1 MRERERGPAREIET
15 EHYEAQQG
23 HQGCVVWLTGLSA
36 AGKSTIATHVAR
48 RLFEEGSH
56 VYVLDGDSLRQGLTR
71 DLGFSPTA
79 REENIR
85 RAGEVAK
92 LFRRAGFIVLA
103 AFVSPY
109 RKDRDFVRSILDDG
123 HFIEGYVSADLDT
136 CIGRDPKGLY
146 KKALQGAIPEFTGVS
161 APYEPPLAPEIVL
174 DTTAQSV
181 DQSVHAVIDL
191 LDARGIR
198 KARARG

>member
-1 MRERERGPAREIET
+1 MRHREVGPAREIDT
-15 EHYEAQQG
+15 SDYEAQHR

-36 AGKSTIATHVAR
+36 SGKSTIATHVAR

-109 RKDRDFVRSILDDG
+109 RKDRDFARSILDDG
-123 HFIEGYVSADLDT
+123 HFFEVYVNADLET
-136 CIGRDPKGLY
+136 CIERDPKGLY
-146 KKALQGAIPEFTGVS
+146 RKALKGEIREFTGVS
-161 APYEPPLAPEIVL
+161 APYEPPLAPELVL
-174 DTTAQSV
+174 NTMSQSV
-181 DQSVHAVIDL
+181 EQSVQSVLDL
-191 LDARGIR
+191 LDTRAIR
-198 KARARG
+198 KRV

>member
-1 MRERERGPAREIET
+1 MKQRESGPARDIDT
-15 EHYEAQQG
+15 DDYEARYG
-23 HQGCVVWLTGLSA
+23 HKGCVVWLTGLSA
-36 AGKSTIATHVAR
+36 SGKSTVATHVAR

-56 VYVLDGDSLRQGLTR
+56 VYVLDGDALRQGLTR
-71 DLGFSPTA
+71 DLGFSPAA

-123 HFIEGYVSADLDT
+123 RFLEVYVKADLDT
-136 CIGRDPKGLY
+136 CIARDPKGLY
-146 KKALQGAIPEFTGVS
+146 QKALRGLIPEFTGVS
-161 APYEPPLAPEIVL
+161 APYEPPLAPELVL
-174 DTTAQSV
+174 DTVSLSV
-181 DQSVHAVIDL
+181 DQSVQIVLDL
-191 LDARGIR
+191 LRARGIR
-198 KARARG
+198 AART